1 MTYKWTRAT
10 IKNVEA
16 NLVIRRKEYGTW
28 LMNELFLS
36 THTFSWKV
44 FLANKIL
51 WWSKLICI
59 YLLTFRIE
67 KTPGASIIKSRSNL
81 QLPSS
86 LLSDSTDSSLEFAH
100 VDDEPAHSLDSS
112 VNDNR
117 SGSSILTRGVLRR
130 SYTEVS
136 KTVYFKYKIKI

>member
-1 MTYKWTRAT
+1 MTKFIIW
-10 IKNVEA
+10 
-16 NLVIRRKEYGTW
+16 
-28 LMNELFLS
+28 
-36 THTFSWKV
+36 
-44 FLANKIL
+44 
-51 WWSKLICI
+51 I
-59 YLLTFRIE
+59 YLFTFRIE

-100 VDDEPAHSLDSS
+100 VDDEPAYSLDSS

-117 SGSSILTRGVLRR
+117 SVPSILTRGVLRR

-136 KTVYFKYKIKI
+136 GIV